1 MPFLGVPNILPWS
14 LGCSSK
20 VFTSSCQPKKCQIC
34 MSQKVWKEF
43 FSEFPTKQWGFQGIP
58 KLPLCHSC
66 CCKHVLNWLQ
76 IFVVNRTFRN
86 VESLFVGTDCLTNI
100 QHTWL
105 NFESCFYITDGQKKS
120 INSSDEYILQKR
132 CLNMLLK
139 SLVLLFRNI
148 TYTIRTKL
156 ILFKRIIVQST
167 SRGSVVLW
175 HLSSLGWNEQPIFA
189 WKVRAVYII

>member
-1 MPFLGVPNILPWS
+1 MPGTKLLVLGMVIPPSIKIPCNGFIPYHRKTQAAHPRMPFLGVPNILPWS
-14 LGCSSK
+14 LGCSST

-105 NFESCFYITDGQKKS
+105 NFESCFYITDGQK
-120 INSSDEYILQKR
+120 NL
-132 CLNMLLK
+132 
-139 SLVLLFRNI
+139 
-148 TYTIRTKL
+148 
-156 ILFKRIIVQST
+156 
-167 SRGSVVLW
+167 
-175 HLSSLGWNEQPIFA
+175 
-189 WKVRAVYII
+189 